1 MNENDAVLFI
11 KSVCDVHISNY
22 EVVRVQS
29 DAIESNYAQYIAT
42 YAVIAQQESITQSLI
57 AAFLKS
63 YTESGG
69 SIRFLSTKK
78 DIDNLR
84 SDILLLEVKIDAH
97 KL

>member
-1 MNENDAVLFI
+1 MNENEAVLFI
-11 KSVCDVHISNY
+11 KSVCNLHINNY

-29 DAIESNYAQYIAT
+29 DAIDGNYAQYIAT
-42 YAVIAQQESITQSLI
+42 YAVIAQQESITQALI
-57 AAFLKS
+57 AEFLKS

-69 SIRFLSTKK
+69 YVRFLSTKK